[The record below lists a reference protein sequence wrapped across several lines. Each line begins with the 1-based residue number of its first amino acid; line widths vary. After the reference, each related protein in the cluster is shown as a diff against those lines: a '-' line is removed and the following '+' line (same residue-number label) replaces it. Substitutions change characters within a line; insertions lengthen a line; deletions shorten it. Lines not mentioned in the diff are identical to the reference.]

1 LIAFSA
7 SILML
12 LLAAG
17 ASLMRG
23 GRYIHADADGSVHH
37 DSVAEAI
44 AREGDA
50 LAVPAVPDEEVAYD
64 EAVTGRG
71 SR

>member
-1 LIAFSA
+1 
-7 SILML
+7 
-12 LLAAG
+12 
-17 ASLMRG
+17 
-23 GRYIHADADGSVHH
+23 VHH